1 MRRETKE
8 SKVTGGRIQ
17 TRFNAGAMRPTEHEA
32 AQRSVK
38 PMWRQGAPLRICGGI
53 SSPLPKRC
61 DISFGKRA
69 IHESPAAQFLSMRT
83 GGFRAALRFYHEPF
97 EGLSLQGC
105 VKFLRTR
112 ATKKNGYRIR
122 PSCRDKIKNFLF
134 VESPLT
140 RYAGALPRGEP

>member
-8 SKVTGGRIQ
+8 SKMTGADSDSFQRRSDAPHG
-17 TRFNAGAMRPTEHEA
+17 TRSSSALRETDATPRCPPADMRRHILPVAEA
-32 AQRSVK
+32 ARYIV
-38 PMWRQGAPLRICGGI
+38 W
-53 SSPLPKRC
+53 
-61 DISFGKRA
+61 KRA
-69 IHESPAAQFLSMRT
+69 IHESPRGPILSART
-83 GGFRAALRFYHEPF
+83 DGFRAALRFYPEPLG
-97 EGLSLQGC
+97 GLSLQGC